1 MCGILGSVN
10 QDFEEEVLDLLA
22 HRGPDDRGIERIK
35 LNTQAITLGHVR
47 LSIQDLSDA
56 GHQPMYS
63 HDKRHILIFNGE
75 VYNHLELRKKLP
87 EVNFEGHSDT
97 ETILHYMA
105 KFGIA
110 SVKDFNGIFAFALL
124 DIQTQKLYLARDRF
138 GVKPIYYHHHN
149 ESLLFASEIKPILKI
164 GENFDLAM
172 EKVNEYLTLRYTPS
186 PNTLIKGIQKLYPGE
201 VLSYDLS
208 THVLKQVCNI
218 NEDLIPNIQ
227 IDKSKSEAYWVDAL
241 SETLEKAV
249 ERQMLGDVE
258 IGSFLSGGLDSALI
272 TAIASKYTNK
282 SIKTFCIGFEG
293 SEAFNESQA
302 ARRSAELLGTEHFDM
317 IANASEYMQNLNQAT
332 FMNEEPNGTENT
344 FAQYEISKL
353 ASEHTKVLLAG
364 QGADEIFMGYGKYKA
379 EAKRERYLPYLKMAQ
394 PFSFLFQHPK
404 LHKVKR
410 AIYALNETNDLRR
423 FEKIYTVFNNKERQ
437 KLLGEL
443 FSNKE
448 SALSYFFSLIPSD
461 MDALDKIALLDT
473 YTSLSDELLMYG
485 DKMTMATSVE
495 MRVPFLDNE
504 VVALAQ
510 KIPNHYKIKNGV
522 HKYILKEVAKRY
534 LPEEII
540 YRPKK
545 GFDMPSLEWFQNSLN
560 DDIMAFL
567 TSQNSLTPKYLPRQ
581 DLQKIILDYKQH
593 KEFDV
598 RKVYLLMSI
607 EHLLQLLNK
616 EL

>member
-1 MCGILGSVN
+1 MGNSAISLCFIKFGGLTMCGILGSVN

-87 EVNFEGHSDT
+87 EVNFKGHSDT

-149 ESLLFASEIKPILKI
+149 DSLLFASEIKPILKI

-241 SETLEKAV
+241 SETLEQAV

-272 TAIASKYTNK
+272 TAIASKYTNN

-293 SEAFNESQA
+293 SEAFNESKA

-410 AIYALNETNDLRR
+410 AIYALNEVNDLRR

-437 KLLGEL
+437 KLLGEH
-443 FSNKE
+443 FSDKE
-448 SALSYFFSLIPSD
+448 SALD
-461 MDALDKIALLDT
+461 
-473 YTSLSDELLMYG
+473 
-485 DKMTMATSVE
+485 
-495 MRVPFLDNE
+495 R
-504 VVALAQ
+504 
-510 KIPNHYKIKNGV
+510 
-522 HKYILKEVAKRY
+522 
-534 LPEEII
+534 
-540 YRPKK
+540 
-545 GFDMPSLEWFQNSLN
+545 
-560 DDIMAFL
+560 
-567 TSQNSLTPKYLPRQ
+567 
-581 DLQKIILDYKQH
+581 
-593 KEFDV
+593 
-598 RKVYLLMSI
+598 
-607 EHLLQLLNK
+607 
-616 EL
+616 